1 MGKRSLALLVAATLF
16 ILPAALHAADGGIT
30 CWFPPGWKTK
40 AKAASAI
47 AKSLSEKSGLDIKAQ
62 VAASYPQILEAFS
75 SDDPSLVFVGSFVQA
90 IIAARGLGTP
100 LVQSING
107 KELYSGIMVYPK
119 GGDPEA
125 ILRDSPA
132 EIAFT
137 KGASSG
143 ESSAMAATAGQA
155 AVPVKNHGAASQAVV
170 AGKAKAAV
178 VKNWWWE
185 ANKSKFPGLVV
196 YEIPGVSIQKNPD
209 NVLTAS
215 KAISNKLQAKIT
227 AAAVGSQMVFGGEKM
242 VKFDPAILDF
252 SLELMKKGKIDP
264 LTYSWN

>member
-1 MGKRSLALLVAATLF
+1 MGKKSLALLVAATLF
-16 ILPAALHAADGGIT
+16 ILPAALHAADGIT

-40 AKAASAI
+40 ATAASAI
-47 AKSLSEKSGLDIKAQ
+47 TKSLSEKSGLNIKAQ
-62 VAASYPQILEAFS
+62 VAESYPQILEAFS
-75 SDDPSLVFVGSFVQA
+75 SDEPSLVFVGSFVQA
-90 IIAARGLGTP
+90 IIAARKLGTP

-137 KGASSG
+137 MGASSG
-143 ESSAMAATAGQA
+143 ESSAKAATGGKA

-185 ANKSKFPGLVV
+185 SNKGKYPGLVV
-196 YEIPGVSIQKNPD
+196 YEIPGISIRKNPD

-227 AAAVGSQMVFGGEKM
+227 TAAIGSHMVFGGKNI
-242 VKFDPAILDF
+242 VKFDPATLDF
-252 SLELMKKGKIDP
+252 SLKLMQKGNIDP
-264 LTYSWN
+264 LTYTWK

>member
-1 MGKRSLALLVAATLF
+1 MGRKSLALLVAATLF
-16 ILPAALHAADGGIT
+16 ILPAALHAADGAIT

-40 AKAASAI
+40 AAAAGAI
-47 AKSLSEKSGLDIKAQ
+47 AKSLSERSKLTIKPRIAE
-62 VAASYPQILEAFS
+62 SYPQILEAFS
-75 SDDPSLVFVGSFVQA
+75 GDDPSLVFVGSFVQA

-100 LVQSING
+100 LAQSING

-137 KGASSG
+137 RGASSG
-143 ESSAMAATAGQA
+143 ESSAKAATAGKA
-155 AVPVKNHGAASQAVV
+155 AIGVKNHGAASQAVV

-185 ANKSKFPGLVV
+185 SNKDKFPGLAV
-196 YEIPGVSIQKNPD
+196 YEIPGVSIKKNPD

-227 AAAVGSQMVFGGEKM
+227 AAAISSQMVFGGKGM
-242 VKFDPAILDF
+242 VKFDAATLNF
-252 SLELMKKGKIDP
+252 SLELMKKGNIDP
-264 LTYSWN
+264 LTYSW